1 MAMRD
6 FNDLEP
12 DRLPTSEF
20 ARMVGEKPFAV
31 VALEAPRAIQY
42 RSGDPG
48 RVSEATVRLL
58 NGKGEPDGEPIHVA
72 FNGVT
77 LNNQI
82 ESLQQPDGTFPVPF
96 SARLLADKNERG
108 QAMWRF
114 IGAKDRK

>member
-1 MAMRD
+1 MVMRD
-6 FNDLEP
+6 FAELEP

-20 ARMVGEKPFAV
+20 AKLVGDKPFAV
-31 VALEAPRAIQY
+31 VALEAPRQITY

-82 ESLQQPDGTFPVPF
+82 ESLRLPDGEFPIPF
-96 SARLLADKNERG
+96 TARLFADKTERG
-108 QAMWRF
+108 QMMWRF
-114 IGAKDRK
+114 IGAKDKR